1 MRKLATIARIENLEP
16 IPNADRIL
24 KATVRGWECVVAKS
38 DNFNVGDKV
47 IFVEVDSILPPRPE
61 FAFMKDRKY
70 RVRTIKLRKQ
80 ISQGLVLPVSYL
92 RGSYHEIGDDVTKEL
107 GITKYDPQAEAETKL
122 IKQSVSYPRFLRFL
136 MKYRWF
142 RKLLA
147 KFSVSNASFP
157 TDICAKTDEERCLW
171 GRTKIDTDKG
181 KVPLV
186 DIVNDKDKYKI
197 LTYNEKDK
205 IFEYKPIEKVQKL
218 KCNEPLLEIKFNN
231 SYNYN
236 RQNSITC
243 TRDHPFYTNDGYKNA
258 EDLKVGD
265 LIYDYVNCY
274 SKDLYPIL
282 YGMALGDASFKKDKR
297 LSKNL
302 TFSDNITIGFTQGE
316 NQLEYLKFKLSL
328 FGNDNCKV
336 YEGKSGYCNN
346 KVYSSYIKS
355 DFLISKHFNEI
366 MFDGKNKIIT
376 KEFCNL
382 LTPVSL
388 AIWYMDDGTIR
399 YKDSKPQVRICSCA
413 YSYDENSL
421 LVECLNKRFGIDCHV
436 VKDKQFYSIY
446 ITVQG
451 TEKFLQLIAPYVH
464 PSMRYKLPDNLQN
477 VEFALNGKKFYKEL
491 QLNSKQVNAINIS
504 KRKIC
509 TVYDLTVADNHN
521 FFANGVL
528 THNCQNLVNKL
539 KEWRERKIIFYVTEK
554 LDGCS
559 ATYFLDNKT
568 FGVCSRNV
576 WLRKE
581 DDSPYWEVA
590 RRFGLKD
597 CLKDIAK
604 TYNANKVVIQGEII
618 GKSIQGNKYH
628 VSGYDFFV
636 YNVII
641 DDLRIEQDKA
651 SFICKKLGLNNVPVL
666 TNDFMLPPTIHD
678 IVEKAR
684 GKSLLYD
691 IDREG
696 IVVRNYR
703 EDISFKVI
711 NPDFLLKNNE

>member
-24 KATVRGWECVVAKS
+24 KATVRGWECVVSKS

-80 ISQGLVLPVSYL
+80 ISQGLVLPLSYL

-147 KFSVSNASFP
+147 KFKTTNASFP
-157 TDICAKTDEERCLW
+157 VDICNKTDEERVQNLPNQY
-171 GRTKIDTDKG
+171 G
-181 KVPLV
+181 KWH
-186 DIVNDKDKYKI
+186 KD
-197 LTYNEKDK
+197 
-205 IFEYKPIEKVQKL
+205 
-218 KCNEPLLEIKFNN
+218 
-231 SYNYN
+231 
-236 RQNSITC
+236 
-243 TRDHPFYTNDGYKNA
+243 
-258 EDLKVGD
+258 
-265 LIYDYVNCY
+265 
-274 SKDLYPIL
+274 
-282 YGMALGDASFKKDKR
+282 
-297 LSKNL
+297 
-302 TFSDNITIGFTQGE
+302 
-316 NQLEYLKFKLSL
+316 
-328 FGNDNCKV
+328 
-336 YEGKSGYCNN
+336 
-346 KVYSSYIKS
+346 
-355 DFLISKHFNEI
+355 
-366 MFDGKNKIIT
+366 
-376 KEFCNL
+376 
-382 LTPVSL
+382 
-388 AIWYMDDGTIR
+388 
-399 YKDSKPQVRICSCA
+399 
-413 YSYDENSL
+413 
-421 LVECLNKRFGIDCHV
+421 
-436 VKDKQFYSIY
+436 
-446 ITVQG
+446 
-451 TEKFLQLIAPYVH
+451 
-464 PSMRYKLPDNLQN
+464 N
-477 VEFALNGKKFYKEL
+477 VKFYM
-491 QLNSKQVNAINIS
+491 
-504 KRKIC
+504 
-509 TVYDLTVADNHN
+509 
-521 FFANGVL
+521 
-528 THNCQNLVNKL
+528 
-539 KEWRERKIIFYVTEK
+539 TEK

-559 ATYFLDNKT
+559 ATYFLNEGK

-597 CLKDIAK
+597 CLRDIAK